1 MQRAEVLLQK
11 LNEQILSNASASH
24 ILVTLQLLQRE
35 YLRKAETELPID
47 STVSVLMPN
56 TISDAAQLADKE
68 IEQIL
73 DMVKED
79 ESPLPSGTNH
89 FNEVVVDISIDSDPV
104 VEPHSFNIEAFQEE
118 EKSALEA
125 LKEINDKLKSESGE
139 IVEFL
144 VDVPIRELKKAI
156 GINDRYLFINELF
169 NGDEAMFDRSLK
181 TLDQFISLQDAE
193 SWIRR
198 ELSVKIG
205 WKEDNPVVGQFTQLL
220 KRRFS

>member
-35 YLRKAETELPID
+35 YLKMAETEIPID

-68 IEQIL
+68 IEEIL
-73 DMVKED
+73 NMVKEN
-79 ESPLPSGTNH
+79 ETEAPTAPSQ
-89 FNEVVVDISIDSDPV
+89 FNDVVVDISIDSSQV
-104 VEPHSFNIEAFQEE
+104 VEPHSFNIESFHES
-118 EKSALEA
+118 EKSDIEVI
-125 LKEINDKLKSESGE
+125 KEINEKLKFESGE

-144 VDVPIRELKKAI
+144 LDVPIRELKKAI

-181 TLDQFISLQDAE
+181 TLDHFVNLQDAE

-198 ELSVKIG
+198 ELSVKNG
-205 WKEDNPVVGQFTQLL
+205 WKEDNPVVRQFTQLL